1 MDETKQINLP
11 PKYLGIQEKTYLSG
25 FSMASD
31 VLTGSLLRTLAASK
45 PASRFLELG
54 TGTGLSTSWILDG
67 MDQKSTLTSID
78 NDEAFLS
85 IAREYLGSDSR
96 LELVNSDGADW
107 VLSHLTNE
115 YDFIF
120 ADTWHGKY
128 LLLNEVLNMLDP
140 GGIYIIDDMIEQP
153 NWPEGHGEKAENLIN
168 ELETRKDLTMTK
180 LAWSTGLIIGV
191 KSLNNQ

>member
-1 MDETKQINLP
+1 MDENKGINLP
-11 PKYLGIQEKTYLSG
+11 PTYVDIQEKTRVSG

-45 PASRFLELG
+45 PASNFLELG
-54 TGTGLSTSWILDG
+54 TGTGLSTSWMLDG

-78 NDEAFLS
+78 NDDAFLS

-96 LELVNSDGADW
+96 LELVNSDGEDW
-107 VLSHLTNE
+107 VMSHLSHR

-128 LLLNEVLNMLDP
+128 LLLDEVLNMLNP
-140 GGIYIIDDMIEQP
+140 GGIYVIDDMIEQA
-153 NWPEGHGEKAENLIN
+153 NWPVGHSEKAAKLIQ
-168 ELETRKDLTMTK
+168 ELENRKDLNVTK
-180 LAWSTGLIIGV
+180 LVWSTGLMIAV
-191 KSLNNQ
+191 KN

>member
-1 MDETKQINLP
+1 MDENKGINLP
-11 PKYLGIQEKTYLSG
+11 PAYLDIQEKTRVSG

-45 PASRFLELG
+45 PASNFLELG
-54 TGTGLSTSWILDG
+54 TGTGLSTSWMLDG

-78 NDEAFLS
+78 NDDAFLS

-96 LELVNSDGADW
+96 LELVNSDGEDW
-107 VLSHLTNE
+107 VMSHLSHR

-128 LLLNEVLNMLDP
+128 LLLDEVLNMLNP
-140 GGIYIIDDMIEQP
+140 GGIYVIDDMIEQA
-153 NWPEGHGEKAENLIN
+153 NWPVGHSEKASKLIQ
-168 ELETRKDLTMTK
+168 ELENRKDLNVTK
-180 LAWSTGLIIGV
+180 LVWSTGLMIAV
-191 KSLNNQ
+191 KN

>member
-1 MDETKQINLP
+1 MDENKGINLP
-11 PKYLGIQEKTYLSG
+11 PAYLDIQEKTRVSG

-45 PASRFLELG
+45 PASNFLELG
-54 TGTGLSTSWILDG
+54 TGTGLSTSWMLDG

-78 NDEAFLS
+78 NDDAFLS

-96 LELVNSDGADW
+96 LELVNSDGEDW
-107 VLSHLTNE
+107 VMSHLSHR

-128 LLLNEVLNMLDP
+128 LLLDEVLNMLNP
-140 GGIYIIDDMIEQP
+140 GGIYVIDDMIEQA
-153 NWPEGHGEKAENLIN
+153 NWPVGHSEKAAKLIQ
-168 ELETRKDLTMTK
+168 ELENRKDLNVTK
-180 LAWSTGLIIGV
+180 LVWSTGLMIAV
-191 KSLNNQ
+191 KN